1 MFLRRPYGVVAI
13 IMPWNAPVVFSSKKV
28 APAVAAG
35 KQSCTRVSR
44 KLHSWDVTS
53 TFGLRSAISAWRDQR
68 PVGHGHVA
76 GNALAE
82 HMTARCIS
90 LMGSTRIGRAYQIA
104 FAKSNSKSVIYDL
117 GGNSLACAFEDAD
130 IR

>member
-1 MFLRRPYGVVAI
+1 
-13 IMPWNAPVVFSSKKV
+13 
-28 APAVAAG
+28 
-35 KQSCTRVSR
+35 
-44 KLHSWDVTS
+44 
-53 TFGLRSAISAWRDQR
+53 LRSAISAWRDQR

-117 GGNSLACAFEDAD
+117 GGNSLACALEDAD